1 MELRNTWIVIGALLG
16 VGVRGEMQ
24 FPDCINGPE
33 ILTTNLVCD
42 TSASPAERAEAIIGA
57 WNITEKLVNLVE

>member
-1 MELRNTWIVIGALLG
+1 MELRNAWLAVGAVFG
-16 VGVRGEMQ
+16 TAVRGAMQ

-42 TSASPAERAEAIIGA
+42 TSASPAERAEALISA